1 MLKYLT
7 NNRVNVFSAEQE
19 PASQTTKKDSTEL
32 GYVPTAS
39 ERNHLKFNAALL
51 PVKGFAKSVK
61 KVESCSDL
69 APKQSIP
76 HNNPQDR
83 PSKLQPLS
91 KHNANKV
98 RQPPQGR
105 DLAGSSYRNKHE
117 SLANGQPD
125 RTIRSKHFPLLSD
138 AVQPG
143 INSKKQK
150 RAWDDN
156 QRIKKWAELVLA
168 VIIPE
173 TARYDEIFTT
183 QFDASLG
190 EERKNKIKEIAHEL
204 IQESKARAMAR
215 SAASNRMNTSAGS
228 IALHAMHAFGSNIAK
243 SGQDAIDSGLFERGY
258 ENVYGVSKAEE
269 TNNDLTP
276 LSYSP
281 RKQAFP
287 HQKRVLSATGYSD
300 GSMSSHQ
307 QKVRLANSH
316 TGQSEDKFANILAT
330 KTLVDSPGNSASL
343 WRPIW
348 DLLGTDLFPIGP
360 PGAEAAPIRERTLR
374 QAQSELALAKE
385 NKDTLKLIRN
395 NYMDDYRELIREAG
409 REKEAYESERRADAL
424 QPQIESAAELEKTL
438 KADVTRLEAVHLEAS
453 LSVHLYQTRQLAG
466 MSASELTG
474 TTAEQLQIDLLDKL
488 NSRFSRDPEAMDCIG
503 ELAARGLGQY
513 LVSGGAVDNI
523 LIDDLLSVGFPGVG
537 EGCHS
542 NSPAIVMSS
551 MPASDGSLTSA
562 LHIITYGQLVGRTD
576 SDTLNTVWGKR
587 YFQEL
592 GELSEDFR
600 SDYLPRLGAGIPPSA
615 EKIDKPLKWA
625 YGEICGE
632 SRDTATRW
640 LTADARYKK
649 LEQNLRLHFAL
660 PQLEIERDP
669 NSPKVIGA
677 MDSLRGAIAYLAY
690 DYALFKGEAPSLSAQ
705 GDGYVGFVKMRSEVN
720 ALLNEIKTHMESKK
734 AGHQPDPVLIANAKA
749 LTKGSLSALIGAS
762 LSSLLSSEAKKVA
775 DQFDAVLKPDSVIEI
790 RDIWFDPELARLQGS
805 MDPYYRTTET
815 LSLSEMI
822 LKEVP
827 NGSWYCVKNCGG
839 KDRILDSDRD
849 KIISVLTQARYDA
862 DTEVPFNFQRLM
874 DEKRPELTVT
884 LDATLQLHVQDFINN
899 PAIPPV
905 QKKLV
910 NNFLD
915 GHKQGYRYS
924 YDGHAIYG
932 SIFLP
937 YNDNDHLHGDSE
949 NLHKD
954 GLLYSP
960 HDGFTWLQSNDNR
973 LSQAQQKAMRNG
985 MTQAGKD
992 AFSRGLKEKIT
1003 DFGYVGGF
1011 SDDTVDPLNRL
1022 VIEIGGVQIKA
1033 RNLSGYLITS
1043 FSEYFDHYF
1052 SERHESLQEKW
1063 SRIQSNLQMV
1073 IGILSL
1079 AAIPVPSLGLVLA
1092 GGNIFVSIVTLTD
1105 PEASS
1110 SDKQWAIADLVF
1122 ESLGA
1127 VGDVIALSKTATRRL
1142 QGALESFGA
1151 DSPRFKSMLGELTQ
1165 QALVEQKGPLN
1176 KLVGLIAGKKG
1187 KNWSDLSA
1195 GHLVKTSGVNGSCRG
1210 LAFSHA
1216 IGKLNGNN
1224 MDVLPS
1230 LFKQGDPQTIRNVVD
1245 MQKTQRVAA
1254 GRSPVSI
1261 VDAKQ
1266 ATRSGALDKGAYVAV
1281 DGDMTYSQAQGEM
1294 LAQIEKLDEVAFVIG
1309 TKSHAVS
1316 LTKGPDG
1323 ITFFDPAE
1331 GIIRWPAPTNAD
1343 SIRDVLDYVVTKY
1356 DTSLTK
1362 INGTPLSLTVLTKQP
1377 EKHFIYAPFAG
1388 EDPLNQALLQFE
1400 VSVNNGGQQ
1409 QVLFVKDSAAKSAM
1423 QSHVTTLETKLTAEI
1438 NSCKDVY
1445 FATANPLLI
1454 SAATAAYP
1462 GLTPGEAF
1470 EKFIIKNI
1478 YSGQTNTYIKQTIY
1492 HKRLSDRL
1500 GVLQNINIE
1509 TLDSNRLAR
1518 LPHDSSLTIVGHGEA
1533 DFDSLAA
1540 DTAGALTVSATD
1552 IASDLKR
1559 AGLPYDYVDIRTT
1572 ACESADGL
1580 ELRSYDGVEL
1590 FNSAYNSATTPFA
1603 QRLATAIG
1611 QEGFTRPHV
1620 RGGHS
1625 SHKSYELEQGLE
1637 IAAISQT
1644 NRKTLYDDVIR
1655 RFTAPPRF
1663 NGAP

>member
-1 MLKYLT
+1 MLKCLT

-61 KVESCSDL
+61 TVENCSDL

-76 HNNPQDR
+76 HNNPPDR

-91 KHNANKV
+91 KRNDNRV
-98 RQPPQGR
+98 RQKFHGR

-215 SAASNRMNTSAGS
+215 SEASKRMNTSAGS
-228 IALHAMHAFGSNIAK
+228 IVLHAMHAFGSNIAK
-243 SGQDAIDSGLFERGY
+243 SGQDAIDSGLFGRGY
-258 ENVYGVSKAEE
+258 KKVSGVSKAEE
-269 TNNDLTP
+269 TSNDLTP

-281 RKQAFP
+281 QKQAFP

-307 QKVRLANSH
+307 QKVRLANSL

-360 PGAEAAPIRERTLR
+360 PGAEAAPIRERTLK

-395 NYMDDYRELIREAG
+395 NYMDDYRELIVGG
-409 REKEAYESERRADAL
+409 REQEAYEAERRADAL
-424 QPQIESAAELEKTL
+424 QPQIESAAEFVKTL
-438 KADVTRLEAVHLEAS
+438 KADVTRLEAVHLKS
-453 LSVHLYQTRQLAG
+453 TLSVHLYQTRLLAG

-503 ELAARGLGQY
+503 ELAAKGLGQY

-523 LIDDLLSVGFPGVG
+523 LIDDLLSVGFPSVDD
-537 EGCHS
+537 GCHS
-542 NSPAIVMSS
+542 DSPAVVMSS
-551 MPASDGSLTSA
+551 MPTSDGASTSA
-562 LHIITYGQLVGRTD
+562 IHLITYGQLVGKTH
-576 SDTLNTVWGKR
+576 SDTLNTAWGKCN
-587 YFQEL
+587 FQEI
-592 GELSEDFR
+592 GELGEDFR
-600 SDYLPRLGAGIPPSA
+600 SSFLSRLGAGIPPSA

-625 YGEICGE
+625 YGEISRE
-632 SRDTATRW
+632 SRDMATRW
-640 LTADARYKK
+640 MTADARYKK
-649 LEQNLRLHFAL
+649 LEQNLRLHFTL
-660 PQLEIERDP
+660 SQMEIERDP
-669 NSPKVIGA
+669 NAPKVIEA
-677 MDSLRGAIAYLAY
+677 MDSLKGAIAYLAY
-690 DYALFKGEAPSLSAQ
+690 DYALFKGEALNLPAQ
-705 GDGYVGFVKMRSEVN
+705 GDGYVGFVEMRNDVN
-720 ALLNEIKTHMESKK
+720 TLLNEIQTHIESKK

-749 LTKGSLSALIGAS
+749 LTKGSLSGLIGAS
-762 LSSLLSSEAKKVA
+762 LSSLLNSEAKKVA
-775 DQFDAVLKPDSVIEI
+775 DQFNDVLKPDSVIEI
-790 RDIWFDPELARLQGS
+790 RNNRFNPESGRLQGS
-805 MDPYYRTTET
+805 MDPYSRTTET

-822 LKEVP
+822 LKKVP
-827 NGSWYCVKNCGG
+827 PGSWYCVKNCGG
-839 KDRILDSDRD
+839 NERILDSVRD
-849 KIISVLTQARYDA
+849 KIISALTQARYDA

-874 DEKRPELTVT
+874 DEKRPELTAT
-884 LDATLQLHVQDFINN
+884 LDATLQLHVQNFIND
-899 PAIPPV
+899 PEIPPV
-905 QKKLV
+905 QKELV
-910 NNFLD
+910 HKFLD
-915 GHKQGYRYS
+915 GHKEAYRFS
-924 YDGHAIYG
+924 YDGHAIDG
-932 SIFLP
+932 SVFLP
-937 YNDNDHLHGDSE
+937 YNDNDHLHGYND

-960 HDGFTWLQSNDNR
+960 HDGFTWLQSNNNR
-973 LSQAQQKAMRNG
+973 LSQAQQNAIRNG

-1003 DFGYVGGF
+1003 YIGYHAGF
-1011 SDDTVDPLNRL
+1011 SDETVDPLNRL

-1033 RNLSGYLITS
+1033 RNLSGFLIS
-1043 FSEYFDHYF
+1043 SLSEYFDHYF
-1052 SERHESLQEKW
+1052 SEMHESLQDKW
-1063 SRIQSNLQMV
+1063 SGIQRNLQKV
-1073 IGILSL
+1073 IGVLSL
-1079 AAIPVPSLGLVLA
+1079 AAIPVPSLGLALA

-1110 SDKQWAIADLVF
+1110 GDKKWAIADLVF

-1151 DSPRFKSMLGELTQ
+1151 DSPGFKSMLGELTQ

-1187 KNWSDLSA
+1187 KSWSDLSA

-1245 MQKTQRVAA
+1245 MQKTQRVAT
-1254 GRSPVSI
+1254 GRNPVSI

-1266 ATRSGALDKGAYVAV
+1266 ATRSGVFDKGAYVAV

-1331 GIIRWPAPTNAD
+1331 GIIRWSAPTNAD
-1343 SIRDVLDYVVTKY
+1343 PIRDVLDYVVTKY

-1362 INGTPLSLTVLTKQP
+1362 ANGTPLSLTVLTKQP

-1388 EDPLNQALLQFE
+1388 EDPLNQVLLQFE

-1445 FATANPLLI
+1445 IATANPLLI

-1470 EKFIIKNI
+1470 KKFIIKHI

-1492 HKRLSDRL
+1492 HKRLIDRL

-1509 TLDSNRLAR
+1509 TIDSNRLAR
-1518 LPHDSSLTIVGHGEA
+1518 LPLDSSLTIVGHGEA
-1533 DFDSLAA
+1533 NFGSLAA

-1559 AGLPYDYVDIRTT
+1559 AGLPDDYVDIRTT

-1580 ELRSYDGVEL
+1580 ELRTYDGVEL

-1625 SHKSYELEQGLE
+1625 THKTYDLEQGFE
-1637 IAAISQT
+1637 IAAISKT
-1644 NRKTLYDDVIR
+1644 NRETLYDDVIR
-1655 RFTAPPRF
+1655 RFTAPPRLK
-1663 NGAP
+1663 GTP